1 MSWSQIQPLLTQGT
15 LQTLYMVGVST
26 LIAVLGG
33 LPLGVLLVLTDQ
45 GGQLRNPVVNKV
57 VGAIVNVGRS
67 LPFIILMVALIPLTR
82 LVVGT
87 SIGPTAAIVP
97 LAVGAIPFFARLVET
112 AVREVDSGLVEAVQ
126 AMGGTTPTVVFKVLL
141 PQALP
146 SLVAGV
152 TTTLIAVIGYSAMAG
167 AIGGGGLGTVALQYG
182 YQRFET
188 GVMVATV
195 ALLIV
200 LVTLVQ
206 LLGDAVARAVSRHD
220 RAGSGGAGSG
230 LGRLGRLL
238 GLSGLTRLGWRG
250 RTALAAAAL
259 VPVGL
264 LGYGIAGQA
273 GSGGDSR
280 RLTVA
285 ASPSPH
291 AEILEYVQQHLAKKA
306 GLQLDVRK
314 FSDYV
319 LPNTATESGEVDA
332 NFFQHKPYLDDF
344 NKKKQ
349 THIVPV
355 TNVEVEPLG
364 LYSHTVH
371 SLKGIKSGQTVA
383 LPNDT
388 TNEGR
393 ALHLLAEHHLIDL
406 KPGAGQ
412 EATLGDVADAKG
424 LKFKELEA
432 AAVPRSL
439 DDVDAAVINGNYA
452 LESRLNPSKD
462 ALAAESPRHNPFA
475 NFLAVKDGKQ
485 HDPEV
490 RKLAKLLNSPQ
501 VKKFIEHRYK
511 GGIEPV
517 FGRVPDS
524 GS

>member
-1 MSWSQIQPLLTQGT
+1 VSWSEIEPLLLRGT
-15 LQTLYMVGVST
+15 LQSLYMVGVAT
-26 LIAVLGG
+26 LIAVLAG

-45 GGQLRNPVVNKV
+45 GGQLRSPVVNKV
-57 VGAIVNVGRS
+57 LGAVVNVGRS
-67 LPFIILMVALIPLTR
+67 LPFVILMVALIPLTR
-82 LVVGT
+82 LIVG
-87 SIGPTAAIVP
+87 SFIGPTAAIVP
-97 LAVGAIPFFARLVET
+97 LAIGATPFFARLVET
-112 AVREVDSGLVEAVQ
+112 AVREVDAGLVEAVR
-126 AMGGTTPTVVFKVLL
+126 AMGGSTPTVVFKVLL

-167 AIGGGGLGTVALQYG
+167 AIGGGGLGAVALQYG

-195 ALLIV
+195 VLLIV

-206 LLGDAVARAVSRHD
+206 LLGDAVVHAVSRHD
-220 RAGSGGAGSG
+220 RAGGGAAAGTG
-230 LGRLGRLL
+230 WLRGPRRRRVAALG
-238 GLSGLTRLGWRG
+238 
-250 RTALAAAAL
+250 AAAL

-264 LGYGIAGQA
+264 LGYGLGSRDA
-273 GSGGDSR
+273 SGGDR
-280 RLTVA
+280 TLTVA

-291 AEILEYVQQHLAKKA
+291 AEILEYVQRHLARKA
-306 GLQLDVRK
+306 GLRLDVRK

-344 NKKKQ
+344 NKKKH

-355 TNVEVEPLG
+355 VDVEVEPLG

-371 SLKGIKSGQTVA
+371 SLKDIKRGQTIA

-393 ALHLLAEHHLIDL
+393 ALQLLAKHRLIDL

-412 EATLGDVADAKG
+412 EATPADVTDAKG

-452 LESRLNPSKD
+452 LESHLNPSED
-462 ALAAESPRHNPFA
+462 ALAVESPRHNPFA
-475 NFLAVKDGKQ
+475 NFLAVKDGRQ
-485 HDPEV
+485 HDPRV
-490 RKLAKLLNSPQ
+490 RTLAKLLNSPE
-501 VKKFIEHRYK
+501 VKKFIERRYK

-524 GS
+524 RS